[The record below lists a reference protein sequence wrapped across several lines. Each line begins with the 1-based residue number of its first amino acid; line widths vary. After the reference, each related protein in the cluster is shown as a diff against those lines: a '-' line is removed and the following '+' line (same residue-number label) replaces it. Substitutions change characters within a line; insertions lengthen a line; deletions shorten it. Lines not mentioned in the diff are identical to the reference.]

1 MALFPIPHTSPVDRE
16 QACLEVSD
24 LLMAADNIPRIDGK
38 LFFCRKSME
47 CIVKTIHYEIFST
60 FPSEKNE
67 WKFWKIVNKIEGD
80 IERSAR
86 TKIWDLHNSINEC
99 KQIHWTPEELSLRGQ
114 AFEQYSIIRED
125 IPELFFTLFE
135 TRLAQKYSRPKIE
148 KRFADTIRRVVSKE
162 LSDKGI
168 SEDSRVEDLTSEDEE
183 EIDEI
188 LSVAEIAEE
197 KGVSF
202 GAWGHFDL
210 GNAALL
216 RGASE
221 VAERHFNE
229 GLRIFNDEEDTEG
242 ILASYNC
249 LSALAFRRGD
259 LDEAR
264 RYWKIISNYPVG
276 SEMEEGQIST
286 FHSPGES
293 SFSVLNGLGSIAHQR
308 GKSQSAESL
317 FSEAIKTAI
326 ELNDEFAESLAI
338 ANLAVTVRSL
348 GRLDEARELH
358 RRSLEK
364 IKALE
369 IDLGDNYGD
378 QEKLL
383 ESDILRGMAMVEEDL
398 GNISRAESLIREALD
413 IQRRVGD
420 RYREAGSL
428 VNLGN
433 LASRGGR
440 YTEAERLQL
449 DALQITKEVGA
460 KGMEAGILMNL
471 GNLERHRSEFD
482 SAESYYRQAR
492 RISRGI
498 ATPRL
503 LEKIHSNLG
512 DIAQIRGDFDEAMML
527 YRKALEIGNALDE
540 AEASELKAWCL
551 GKIGTIHRLKEEYDE
566 AEKCYIE
573 SLEIRRSIG
582 KLSEISSS
590 LGSLG
595 IISEKRGDLDAAEP
609 LFKEA
614 LIIDRDMGNRK
625 GESSMLSCLSKLE
638 ISRGDYDKAMMH
650 SSEAL
655 SIRRDIGNLQG
666 QATSLHTLGA
676 INWHLDNWEETEKL
690 YRESLEISRKIGYSL
705 GEFEVL
711 RDLGWNLLY
720 DKGDYQESENML
732 RKCVRIRIEMGVPL
746 GDWFVDRGFIDP
758 DADWT
763 FPPLEDLTNRP

>member
-16 QACLEVSD
+16 EACLEVSD

-47 CIVKTIHYEIFST
+47 CIVKTLHYEIFST

-80 IERSAR
+80 IEYSAR

-99 KQIHWTPEELSLRGQ
+99 KQIHWTPEESFLRDQ
-114 AFEQYSIIRED
+114 AFEQYLIIRED

-135 TRLAQKYSRPKIE
+135 TRLAQKYSRPESE

-162 LSDKGI
+162 LSDKEI

-221 VAERHFNE
+221 VAEVHFNE
-229 GLRIFNDEEDTEG
+229 GLRIFIDEEDTEG

-249 LSALAFRRGD
+249 LSALAVRRGD

-264 RYWKIISNYPVG
+264 RYWKIISNYPVDN
-276 SEMEEGQIST
+276 EMEEGQLST
-286 FHSPGES
+286 FHSPGDS
-293 SFSVLNGLGSIAHQR
+293 SFSVLNGLGSIAHHR

-338 ANLAVTVRSL
+338 NNLAVTVRSL
-348 GRLDEARELH
+348 GRLDEAGELH
-358 RRSLEK
+358 KRSLEK

-369 IDLGDNYGD
+369 VVLGDDYGE

-383 ESDILRGMAMVEEDL
+383 ESDILRGMALVEKDL
-398 GNISRAESLIREALD
+398 GNISMAESLIGEALD

-433 LASRGGR
+433 LASSGGR
-440 YTEAERLQL
+440 YTEAESFHI
-449 DALQITKEVGA
+449 DALQIAKEVGA
-460 KGMEAGILMNL
+460 KGVEAGILMNL
-471 GNLERHRSEFD
+471 GNLKHHLSEFV

-492 RISRGI
+492 QISRGI
-498 ATPRL
+498 ATPGL
-503 LEKIHSNLG
+503 LERIHLNLG
-512 DIAQIRGDFDEAMML
+512 DIARFRGDFDEAMML
-527 YRKALEIGNALDE
+527 YRKALEISNALDE
-540 AEASELKAWCL
+540 EAASESKAWYL
-551 GKIGTIHRLKEEYDE
+551 GKIGTIHRLKQEYDE

-573 SLEIRRSIG
+573 SLEIRKSIG
-582 KLSEISSS
+582 KLSDISSS

-595 IISEKRGDLDAAEP
+595 IIAEERGDLDAAES
-609 LFKEA
+609 LFNEA
-614 LIIDRDMGNRK
+614 LEIDRNLGDRK
-625 GESSMLSCLSKLE
+625 GESSMLACLSKVELKREDYSKAE
-638 ISRGDYDKAMMH
+638 IYCL
-650 SSEAL
+650 EAL
-655 SIRRDIGNLQG
+655 SIRKDIGNLKG
-666 QATSLHTLGA
+666 QATALHTLGA
-676 INWHLDNWEETEKL
+676 IYWYLGNREETEKL
-690 YRESLEISRKIGYSL
+690 YRESLEIYSNIGYSL

-720 DKGDYQESENML
+720 DEGDYHESEIIL
-732 RKCVRIRIEMGVPL
+732 RKCVRICIEIGVPL